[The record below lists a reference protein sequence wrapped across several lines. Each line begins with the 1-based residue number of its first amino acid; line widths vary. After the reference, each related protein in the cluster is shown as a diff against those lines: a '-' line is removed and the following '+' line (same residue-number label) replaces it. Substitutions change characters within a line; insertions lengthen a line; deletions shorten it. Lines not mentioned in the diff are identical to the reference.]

1 MSKIEDQEGATVKC
15 AVCGARMTR
24 VESDLP
30 FKTTD
35 RTIVI
40 LKGVPAI
47 QCDNCGEYVIE
58 DGVLRRVDEILA
70 TVVWAAELAV
80 IRFAA

>member
-1 MSKIEDQEGATVKC
+1 
-15 AVCGARMTR
+15 MTR

-70 TVVWAAELAV
+70 TVVGAAELAV